1 MGSYRSGA
9 TMTNIQMT
17 EWEWPS
23 EPRFLMCTPLSHA
36 GAAFFVPV
44 LLLGGS
50 LVVVPYFEPGLV
62 LKTIEEERIT
72 ATMLVPTMLYML
84 MDHPDFATRDLS
96 SLETVYYG
104 AAAMSPTRLKEA
116 IDRLGPI
123 FFQYY
128 GQAEGPMTICVLR
141 KDEHDTTTWTAWPR
155 AADPC
160 PWVHVKLLDDDLNE
174 VPRGEP
180 GEICV
185 RGPLVMQGYWNKP
198 EQTAEALAGGW
209 LHTGDI
215 AREDEDG
222 FYTIVD
228 RKKDM
233 IVTGGFNVFPREVED
248 VISSHPA
255 VANVAV
261 IGVPDDRWGEAVKA
275 VVVLRPD
282 ASVDGLGRRRRADRA
297 GEGGQ
302 GLDPGAEVGRLR
314 RRDPAQPARQARQ
327 EGPPPAV
334 LDGHRPSGQL
344 TGVRGRRQPETTPPS
359 MIVVT
364 TWRDDGSS
372 STCDSG
378 PSSTTR
384 SAGAPTATRRGA
396 AAGGLGRRQEQG
408 QRPLGRHRLAQP
420 ERLAPGGAALDGRG
434 HVAPRVGVAVRARRC
449 CRPPGCPPRS
459 GCGTGTG
466 AAGRRRR
473 PRPGSGRRVRGR
485 IPGWSPPSRPRDATI
500 DRRSGGTTDP
510 CSMRSP
516 GRLPTSSQ
524 AARARA
530 SPARVTQWTATGRS
544 ASWAARIHRIRSSS
558 DGSA

>member
-1 MGSYRSGA
+1 MADAGSPAQADQSARARLHQQPLMPDLLIAALERNLDKPAVYLGDTVLTARQVRDEISRYVQALESKGLSRGSPVAVLALNRPEVLFNMGAGMLLGARTTPLHPMGSLDDHAYVLEDAGVETLVFDPEYFGGRAAELAERVPGLKNLLALGPGDVGDDYVALAATFEPGPLSPPDVGPEDIPGLAYTGGTTGQPKGVMGSYRSGA
-9 TMTNIQMT
+9 AMTNIQMT
-17 EWEWPS
+17 EWEWPR

-62 LKTIEEERIT
+62 LETIERERIT

-116 IDRLGPI
+116 IERLGPI

-128 GQAEGPMTICVLR
+128 GQAEAPMTICVLR
-141 KDEHDTTTWTAWPR
+141 KDEHDVDDLDRLATCGRPV
-155 AADPC
+155 
-160 PWVHVKLLDDDLNE
+160 PWMHVALLDDDMNA

-198 EQTAEALAGGW
+198 EQTEQALAGGW

-215 AREDEDG
+215 AREDEHG

-261 IGVPDDRWGEAVKA
+261 IGVPDERWGEAVKA
-275 VVVLRPD
+275 VVVRRPD
-282 ASVDGLGRRRRADRA
+282 AEVDA
-297 GEGGQ
+297 GE
-302 GLDPGAEVGRLR
+302 LIDLVK
-314 RRDPAQPARQARQ
+314 QAK
-327 EGPPPAV
+327 
-334 LDGHRPSGQL
+334 
-344 TGVRGRRQPETTPPS
+344 
-359 MIVVT
+359 
-364 TWRDDGSS
+364 GSIH
-372 STCDSG
+372 
-378 PSSTTR
+378 
-384 SAGAPTATRRGA
+384 APKSVEFADEIP
-396 AAGGLGRRQEQG
+396 LS
-408 QRPLGRHRLAQP
+408 PLGKADKK
-420 ERLAPGGAALDGRG
+420 AL
-434 HVAPRVGVAVRARRC
+434 RARYWQD
-449 CRPPGCPPRS
+449 
-459 GCGTGTG
+459 T
-466 AAGRRRR
+466 
-473 PRPGSGRRVRGR
+473 
-485 IPGWSPPSRPRDATI
+485 
-500 DRRSGGTTDP
+500 DR
-510 CSMRSP
+510 
-516 GRLPTSSQ
+516 Q
-524 AARARA
+524 
-530 SPARVTQWTATGRS
+530 V
-544 ASWAARIHRIRSSS
+544 H
-558 DGSA
+558 

>member
-1 MGSYRSGA
+1 VAPEHPAELHQQPLMPDLLISALERNLDKPAVYLGDTVLTARQVRDEISRYIQALESKGLGRGSPVAVLALNRPEVLFNMGAGMLLGCRTTPLHPMGSLDDHAYVLEDAGIETLVYDPGFFGARAAELAARVPGLKNLLALGPSDDDRADDYIALAAGFGPRPLTAPDVRPDDVPGLAYTGGTTGKPKGVMGSYRSGA
-9 TMTNIQMT
+9 TMTNIQLA
-17 EWEWPS
+17 EWEWPR

-116 IDRLGPI
+116 IGRLGPI

-141 KDEHDTTTWTAWPR
+141 KDEHDVDDLDRLATCGRPV
-155 AADPC
+155 

-174 VPRGEP
+174 VPPGEP

-215 AREDEDG
+215 AREDGAG

-248 VISSHPA
+248 VISSHRA

-275 VVVLRPD
+275 VVVLRPG
-282 ASVDGLGRRRRADRA
+282 AEAAAAELIELVKQAKGSIQAPKTVDFADEIPLSPLGKPDKKALRARFWDGADR
-297 GEGGQ
+297 Q
-302 GLDPGAEVGRLR
+302 VN
-314 RRDPAQPARQARQ
+314 
-327 EGPPPAV
+327 
-334 LDGHRPSGQL
+334 
-344 TGVRGRRQPETTPPS
+344 
-359 MIVVT
+359 
-364 TWRDDGSS
+364 
-372 STCDSG
+372 
-378 PSSTTR
+378 
-384 SAGAPTATRRGA
+384 
-396 AAGGLGRRQEQG
+396 
-408 QRPLGRHRLAQP
+408 
-420 ERLAPGGAALDGRG
+420 
-434 HVAPRVGVAVRARRC
+434 
-449 CRPPGCPPRS
+449 
-459 GCGTGTG
+459 
-466 AAGRRRR
+466 
-473 PRPGSGRRVRGR
+473 
-485 IPGWSPPSRPRDATI
+485 
-500 DRRSGGTTDP
+500 
-510 CSMRSP
+510 
-516 GRLPTSSQ
+516 
-524 AARARA
+524 
-530 SPARVTQWTATGRS
+530 
-544 ASWAARIHRIRSSS
+544 
-558 DGSA
+558 

>member
-1 MGSYRSGA
+1 VAVVGSSSSDQADQPDLSAGLHQQPLMPDLLITALERNLDKPCVYLGDTVLTARQVRDEISRYVQALESKGLGRGSPVAVLALNRPEVLFNMGAGMLLGCRTTPLHPMGSLDDHAYVLEDAGIETLVYDPEFFGERAAQLAERVPGLKTMLPLGPSDVGDDYIALASTFEPGPLSAPDVRPDDTPGLAYTGGTTGKPKGVMGSYRSGA

-17 EWEWPS
+17 EWEWPK

-84 MDHPDFATRDLS
+84 MDHPDYATRDLS

-116 IDRLGPI
+116 IERHGPI

-141 KDEHDTTTWTAWPR
+141 KDEHDID
-155 AADPC
+155 DPARLATC
-160 PWVHVKLLDDDLNE
+160 GRPVPWVHVKLLDDSLNE
-174 VPRGEP
+174 VAQGEP

-198 EQTAEALAGGW
+198 EQTAQALAGGW

-215 AREDEDG
+215 AREDEHG

-261 IGVPDDRWGEAVKA
+261 VGVPDERWGEAVKA

-282 ASVDGLGRRRRADRA
+282 AQVGADELIDLVKQAKGSIQAPKSVDFAD
-297 GEGGQ
+297 EIP
-302 GLDPGAEVGRLR
+302 L
-314 RRDPAQPARQARQ
+314 
-327 EGPPPAV
+327 
-334 LDGHRPSGQL
+334 S
-344 TGVRGRRQPETTPPS
+344 
-359 MIVVT
+359 
-364 TWRDDGSS
+364 
-372 STCDSG
+372 
-378 PSSTTR
+378 
-384 SAGAPTATRRGA
+384 
-396 AAGGLGRRQEQG
+396 
-408 QRPLGRHRLAQP
+408 PLGKADKKSL
-420 ERLAPGGAALDGRG
+420 
-434 HVAPRVGVAVRARRC
+434 RARYWQ
-449 CRPPGCPPRS
+449 
-459 GCGTGTG
+459 GT
-466 AAGRRRR
+466 
-473 PRPGSGRRVRGR
+473 
-485 IPGWSPPSRPRDATI
+485 
-500 DRRSGGTTDP
+500 DR
-510 CSMRSP
+510 
-516 GRLPTSSQ
+516 Q
-524 AARARA
+524 
-530 SPARVTQWTATGRS
+530 VN
-544 ASWAARIHRIRSSS
+544 
-558 DGSA
+558 